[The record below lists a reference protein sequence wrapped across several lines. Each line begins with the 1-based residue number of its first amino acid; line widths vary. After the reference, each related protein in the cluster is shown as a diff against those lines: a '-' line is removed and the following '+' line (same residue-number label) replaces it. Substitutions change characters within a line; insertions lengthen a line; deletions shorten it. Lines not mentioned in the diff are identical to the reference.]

1 MSQLYPLKFTP
12 IQQEKIWGGT
22 LLNSVLHKQPVS
34 NSVGESWEVSA
45 IEGFVSV
52 VSNGAMKGKSLQD
65 ILDEYPKELLGQK
78 VYKKYNKT
86 FPLLIKFIDARE
98 DLSVQLHPDD
108 VLAQQ
113 RHNSLGKEEM
123 WYIVQ
128 ADKDSK
134 LYLGFNQEL
143 NKATLLEHIQNKTLP
158 GVLHQQPVTAGD
170 VFHITPGLVHSIGGG
185 ILLAEIQQSSD
196 VTYRLYDWDRTDDQ
210 GKSRTL
216 HIEESL
222 DAIDYDYHKSPKIPY
237 EIVQNRSKTLVDG
250 DYFKTDIIAF
260 TTSYQPVRQQESF
273 VVYMCVEGKGSIRYN
288 NVHYALSKGEA
299 ILIPSCVSD
308 YEILSGE
315 GTMKLLEVTAK

>member
-250 DYFKTDIIAF
+250 DYFKTD
-260 TTSYQPVRQQESF
+260 
-273 VVYMCVEGKGSIRYN
+273 
-288 NVHYALSKGEA
+288 
-299 ILIPSCVSD
+299 
-308 YEILSGE
+308 
-315 GTMKLLEVTAK
+315 

>member
-1 MSQLYPLKFTP
+1 MSQLYPLKFIP

-34 NSVGESWEVSA
+34 NSVGESWEISA

-52 VSNGAMKGKSLQD
+52 VSNGAMKGKNLQD
-65 ILDEYPKELLGQK
+65 IINEYPQELLGQK
-78 VYKKYNKT
+78 VYKKFNKT

-108 VLAQQ
+108 ILAQQ

-134 LYLGFNQEL
+134 LYLGFDQEL

-158 GVLHQQPVTAGD
+158 GILHQQPVTAGD

-196 VTYRLYDWDRTDDQ
+196 VTYRLYDWDRTDNQ

-222 DAIDYDYHKSPKIPY
+222 DAIDYDYHKSPEIPY
-237 EIVQNRSKTLVDG
+237 EMLKNQTKTLVNG
-250 DYFKTDIIAF
+250 NYFKTNIIAL

-288 NVHYALSKGEA
+288 SIHYTLSKGET
-299 ILIPSCVSD
+299 ILIPSCIND